1 VAEWDLD
8 VGSTGARL
16 QWIRPLGP
24 PDENGAAG
32 GRYTAESLE
41 VYQDYRPDEVDFL
54 LPALIADLSRLGV
67 RLQDATPW
75 PPLKGVV
82 RLAAE

>member
-1 VAEWDLD
+1 
-8 VGSTGARL
+8 
-16 QWIRPLGP
+16 
-24 PDENGAAG
+24 
-32 GRYTAESLE
+32 
-41 VYQDYRPDEVDFL
+41 VDFL